1 MTLPVNLTGKE
12 VYVSVAMT
20 DGTKNVTIPVKVDV
34 KELKAN
40 AVNTITV
47 ANVSPADNRFA
58 WYQPEETRYLA
69 EGWAY
74 GEANTFVTSADG
86 EEITVDVR
94 ARGFFNGCEEPKYA
108 KIIFANNLSGTN
120 YTLAITA
127 SGTTP
132 TPRPTMP
139 RRWRSEAT
147 AN

>member
-47 ANVSPADNRFA
+47 ANVSLADNRFA

-86 EEITVDVR
+86 GRSRSMSGR
-94 ARGFFNGCEEPKYA
+94 AASSTAAKSRNTPKSSSPTTSREPTTRWR
-108 KIIFANNLSGTN
+108 S
-120 YTLAITA
+120 TA
-127 SGTTP
+127 SGTTL